1 MEQGEVIGALADGG
15 TYRATSYLVEL
26 RDAGG
31 NVTATLD
38 ANEIAGIQRRDRTV
52 VIRRRSGASV
62 VVEAASL
69 EDAGRLESAI
79 RAAVPAIARA
89 GGGGRGLGC
98 FLIGCLVLLVVTIGA
113 AAVIGF
119 VVFRGVSSLA
129 EESDYT
135 IRVSGTAGTS
145 FSGTY
150 AVVSLAGDSVA
161 QTVTG
166 SVPTE
171 YNAGRGNLVTV
182 TFEKGPGPGTLRVEI
197 LKGGRV
203 VGTSETSEPFGS
215 LELLAR

>member
-1 MEQGEVIGALADGG
+1 MEQGEVIGTLADGG

-26 RDAGG
+26 RDVDG
-31 NVTATLD
+31 NVTSTLD
-38 ANEIAGIQRRDRTV
+38 ANEIAGVQRRDRTV
-52 VIRRRSGASV
+52 IIRRRSGPSV
-62 VVEAASL
+62 VIEAAGL

-79 RAAVPAIARA
+79 RAAVPAVAKA

-98 FLIGCLVLLVVTIGA
+98 FLIGCLVLLVVGIGT

-119 VVFRGVSSLA
+119 VAFRGVSSLA

-135 IRVSGTAGTS
+135 IRVSGTAGTP

-161 QTVTG
+161 QTVSG
-166 SVPTE
+166 SVPAE
-171 YNAGRGNLVTV
+171 YNAGRGNFATV
-182 TFEKGPGPGTLRVEI
+182 TFEKGAGSGTLRVEI

-203 VGTSETSEPFGS
+203 VGTSETSAPFGS
-215 LELLAR
+215 VELVAR

>member
-1 MEQGEVIGALADGG
+1 MEQSEVIGALADGG

-89 GGGGRGLGC
+89 GGGGRAW
-98 FLIGCLVLLVVTIGA
+98 A
-113 AAVIGF
+113 A
-119 VVFRGVSSLA
+119 S
-129 EESDYT
+129 
-135 IRVSGTAGTS
+135 
-145 FSGTY
+145 
-150 AVVSLAGDSVA
+150 
-161 QTVTG
+161 
-166 SVPTE
+166 
-171 YNAGRGNLVTV
+171 
-182 TFEKGPGPGTLRVEI
+182 
-197 LKGGRV
+197 
-203 VGTSETSEPFGS
+203 
-215 LELLAR
+215 

>member
-1 MEQGEVIGALADGG
+1 MEQGEVVGALADGG

-26 RDAGG
+26 RDTEG
-31 NVTATLD
+31 NVAATLD
-38 ANEIAGIQRRDRTV
+38 VNEITGIQRRHRTV
-52 VIRRRSGASV
+52 VIRRLSGPSL

-79 RAAVPAIARA
+79 RAAVPALARA
-89 GGGGRGLGC
+89 GGGGRGRGC
-98 FLIGCLVLLVVTIGA
+98 FLIGCAVLLVVVAVA
-113 AAVIGF
+113 AAGIGF
-119 VVFRGVSSLA
+119 FVFRGVSSLA

-135 IRVSGTAGTS
+135 VRVSGTAGTS

-166 SVPTE
+166 SVPAE
-171 YNAGRGNLVTV
+171 YNAGRGNFVTV
-182 TFEKGPGPGTLRVEI
+182 NFEKGAGSGTLRVEI

-203 VGTSETSEPFGS
+203 VASSETAAPFGS
-215 LELLAR
+215 LELVAR